1 MSDKS
6 IDVLWRKLADDLRES
21 CEQAG
26 VMGYSLQDLK
36 TKRRAGFRE
45 DVLFPTASTIK
56 IAILLALAIRVHKGD
71 VSWTD
76 RVVVEDGV
84 KVGGSGVLGHFL
96 HKADLAVQDVAALM
110 ICLSDN
116 TATNICIDLATME
129 FVNETMKSL
138 GLTNTKLRRKMMDIE
153 AAKRGDENVS
163 TPGELAELVAR
174 IHNRD
179 GVPEKV
185 AEDVLQLLEL
195 PKNSPFTLA
204 LPENVRRANKPGG
217 LGNLSVDAGIIYL
230 PDRPFA
236 LAVCGSFLPGKPEQA
251 VASVVRKAFG
261 YMELLAGCTE
271 LGRS

>member
-1 MSDKS
+1 MFSGE
-6 IDVLWRKLADDLRES
+6 VADDLRES

-138 GLTNTKLRRKMMDIE
+138 GLTNT
-153 AAKRGDENVS
+153 NS
-163 TPGELAELVAR
+163 AER
-174 IHNRD
+174 
-179 GVPEKV
+179 
-185 AEDVLQLLEL
+185 
-195 PKNSPFTLA
+195 
-204 LPENVRRANKPGG
+204 
-217 LGNLSVDAGIIYL
+217 
-230 PDRPFA
+230 
-236 LAVCGSFLPGKPEQA
+236 
-251 VASVVRKAFG
+251 
-261 YMELLAGCTE
+261 
-271 LGRS
+271 